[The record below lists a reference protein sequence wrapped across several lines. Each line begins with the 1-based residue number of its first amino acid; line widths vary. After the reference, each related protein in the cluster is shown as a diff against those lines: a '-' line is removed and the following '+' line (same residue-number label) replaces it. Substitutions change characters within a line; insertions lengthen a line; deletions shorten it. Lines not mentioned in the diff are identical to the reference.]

1 MEYWSLKNARIGM
14 ARVGIDSIEIG
25 LYMEFLA
32 QKQGHSVCFL
42 EVSNRKKLTRGEIIM
57 NPK

>member
-32 QKQGHSVCFL
+32 QKRAHSVCFV
-42 EVSNRKKLTRGEIIM
+42 EVSKERNLTLPGVI
-57 NPK
+57 